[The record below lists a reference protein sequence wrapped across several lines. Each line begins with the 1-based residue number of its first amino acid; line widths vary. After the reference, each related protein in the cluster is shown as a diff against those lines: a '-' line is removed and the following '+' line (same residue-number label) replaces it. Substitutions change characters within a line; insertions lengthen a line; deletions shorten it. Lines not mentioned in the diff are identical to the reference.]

1 MTPTLRLVA
10 LLVAIAVGVLWL
22 VFGPGGEA
30 LDRALAQLDDDGED
44 DLMAVADA
52 VHGDVYGVEEPIP
65 YLPADP
71 APDLD
76 RAWLRSIGVD
86 A

>member
-1 MTPTLRLVA
+1 MTPTLRVAA
-10 LLVAIAVGVLWL
+10 LLVAIIVFLLWL

-30 LDRALAQLDDDGED
+30 LDRALAQLDDDDED

-52 VHGDVYGVEEPIP
+52 VQGDVYGVEEPIP

-71 APDLD
+71 LPDLE